1 MALFTMIAGYLFDAI
16 GPTAPF
22 SFLGAIDALF
32 VLVFLCFIYLEVRDD
47 DDDKDTKAVIE

>member
-47 DDDKDTKAVIE
+47 DDDKDTRAVIE

>member
-1 MALFTMIAGYLFDAI
+1 MAIYTLVAGYLFDVI

-32 VLVFLCFIYLEVRDD
+32 VLVFLCFVYLEVRED
-47 DDDKDTKAVIE
+47 DDDKEPQ